1 MRVTT
6 LTATAT
12 LAGAILSVAL
22 PSAYAQSSEAAVSEH
37 LEGGVPI
44 AQVIA
49 AVARRSGKKF
59 ILDPRVRAEVALIG
73 QDVTALGFNDLLAVL
88 RDYGFAA
95 VEYAGYVHIVPDA
108 SIKALP
114 VPLVTAKE
122 IRPDAEFVSKVISV
136 KNVSAPQLVPILRPL
151 LPQAASLVAFPCNN
165 RLIVVDIYANVR
177 RVEALVESL
186 DIGEPYK
193 PPQNYCGMQEAAK

>member
-6 LTATAT
+6 LTATAI
-12 LAGAILSVAL
+12 LAGAILSLSV

-88 RDYGFAA
+88 KDYGFAA

-108 SIKALP
+108 SIRALP
-114 VPLVTAKE
+114 VPLISAKE
-122 IRPDAEFVSKVISV
+122 SRPDAEVVSKVINV
-136 KNVSAPQLVPILRPL
+136 KNVPAPQLVPILRPL
-151 LPQAASLVAFPCNN
+151 LPQAAFLAAYPCAN
-165 RLIVVDIYANVR
+165 RLVVVDIYANVR
-177 RVEALVESL
+177 RLEALVESL
-186 DIGEPYK
+186 DIGEPYR
-193 PPQNYCGMQEAAK
+193 PPQNCKGQEGAQ